1 MNRAK
6 LFGRIA
12 EKGFNLT
19 TLSKALKM
27 PYQTLYR
34 KINGETEFT
43 VGEAEAV
50 CEVLGKI
57 KNALLRGRL
66 KIRIFS
72 KYTLSIP
79 CPLHAK
85 Q

>member
-34 KINGETEFT
+34 KING
-43 VGEAEAV
+43 
-50 CEVLGKI
+50 
-57 KNALLRGRL
+57 
-66 KIRIFS
+66 
-72 KYTLSIP
+72 
-79 CPLHAK
+79 
-85 Q
+85 

>member
-50 CEVLGKI
+50 CEVLGI
-57 KNALLRGRL
+57 PLRERA
-66 KIRIFS
+66 IFFLNKKS
-72 KYTLSIP
+72 
-79 CPLHAK
+79 
-85 Q
+85 